1 MALAEALLR
10 RWEDMGFEK
19 TVMAIVREALVVLNV
34 SRLSARCSD
43 ALEAGRLGQRS
54 VVWMARR
61 GQSTPLRR

>member
-19 TVMAIVREALVVLNV
+19 TAMAILREALVVVKV

-43 ALEAGRLGQRS
+43 ALEAGRLRRWS
-54 VVWMARR
+54 VVWMASR